1 MNMDED
7 RKVVVDFKTIKALS
21 VDARLNII
29 RAISDKPKTLT
40 DLSDE
45 LGLAAS
51 TIKEHLESLVQ
62 AALIEREETDRKWK
76 YYTLTRKGERIVGKR
91 ETNTVFLLFTSIF
104 FAIAGLAGLLVR
116 LFSRGVPGEMLVRS
130 AMPETMEILEAGIME
145 ENALAMDM
153 AFEPVAAAGAEFTW
167 FATHSGFIVAALCV
181 SGILLAGFFV
191 LRLRR
196 KHPAQGKD
204 KNN

>member
-1 MNMDED
+1 MIDED
-7 RKVVVDFKTIKALS
+7 RKIVVDFKTIKALS

-29 RAISDKPKTLT
+29 RAISGKPKTLT

-62 AALIEREETDRKWK
+62 AGLIEREETDRKWK
-76 YYTLTRKGERIVGKR
+76 YYSLTRKGQRIIGKS
-91 ETNTVFLLFTSIF
+91 ETSAVFLLFTSIF
-104 FAIAGLAGLLVR
+104 FAIAGFAGLLVR
-116 LFSRGVPGEMLVRS
+116 FLSRSAPGKMLVRS
-130 AMPETMEILEAGIME
+130 AMPDTMEILETGIME
-145 ENALAMDM
+145 ENAMLAMD
-153 AFEPVAAAGAEFTW
+153 AAAEPVAAAGAGFSW
-167 FATHSGFIVAALCV
+167 LATHPGFIAATLCI

-191 LRLRR
+191 LRLKR
-196 KHPAQGKD
+196 KCNIQREE